1 MANVVILGG
10 GMSGHTAALFARK
23 KLGRAHNVTVV
34 TPNSKWNWIPSN
46 IWVGVGLMK
55 PKQVTFEL
63 APVYKKKNI
72 IYEQAKAVSIHPDGN
87 GKHASPF
94 VTIEYTSKEKNGQ
107 TAEIEYDYLIN
118 ATGPK
123 LKFEATPGLGPDDNS
138 LSVCTADHAEHASNV
153 LSEKIDRMKK
163 GEKQRFLIGTG
174 NGMCTCQGAA
184 FEYLFNVE
192 YELNKHGVRDMAD
205 ITYISNESMLGDFGV
220 GGLHIKRGGY
230 ITHSKIFAESLFAER
245 GIDWITSAH
254 IFNVDKDKVEYELL
268 DGTKHDFG
276 FDFTML
282 IPPFSG
288 VGLKTFNQN
297 DEDITG
303 ELFAPNGFM
312 FVDAEYTSKPFED
325 WKASDWPKTYQNP
338 KWKNIFAAGIAFAP
352 PHPIS
357 KPMKSPNG
365 TPISPTPPRTGM
377 PSSMIGKATA
387 LSICDMILG
396 KTEEPTHTASMTQIG
411 AACVASAGNSLF
423 RGSAVAMTMFP
434 IVHDFEKY
442 PEYGRD
448 IRYSFGEIGLSS
460 HWIKILLHH
469 GFIYKAKAN
478 PFWFIIPE

>member
-1 MANVVILGG
+1 MANVLILGG
-10 GMSGHTAALFARK
+10 GISGHTAALFAK
-23 KLGRAHNVTVV
+23 KRLGRAHNVTVV

-72 IYEQAKAVSIHPDGN
+72 IYKQAKAVSIHPDGN
-87 GKHASPF
+87 NKHTSPF
-94 VTIEYTSKEKNGQ
+94 VTIEYTSKEKAGQ
-107 TAEIEYDYLIN
+107 IAEIEYDYLIN
-118 ATGPK
+118 ASGTK
-123 LKFEATPGLGPDDNS
+123 LKFKATPGLGPDKNS
-138 LSVCTADHAEHASNV
+138 LSVCTADHAVHASDV
-153 LSEKIDRMKK
+153 FFEKIDRNKK
-163 GEKQRFLIGTG
+163 GEIQKFLIGTG
-174 NGMCTCQGAA
+174 NCMCTCQGAA

-192 YELNKHGVRDMAD
+192 YELNKHCVRDMAD

-220 GGLHIKRGGY
+220 GGLHIRRGGY
-230 ITHSKIFAESLFAER
+230 ITHSKTFAESLFAER

-254 IFNVDKDKVEYELL
+254 IFNVEKDKVEYELL
-268 DGTKHDFG
+268 DGTKHEHG

-288 VGLKTFNQN
+288 VGLKAFGKS

-303 ELFAPNGFM
+303 ELFAANGFM
-312 FVDAEYTSKPFED
+312 FVDADYTAKPFEE
-325 WKASDWPKTYQNP
+325 WKAGDWPRTYQNP

-352 PHPIS
+352 PHAIS

-377 PSSMIGKATA
+377 PSAMIGKATA

-396 KTEEPTHTASMTQIG
+396 KAQKPLYTASMTKIG
-411 AACVASAGNSLF
+411 AACIASAGNSLIG
-423 RGSAVAMTMFP
+423 GSAVAMTMFP

-448 IRYSFGEIGLSS
+448 IRYSFGEIGLGS

-478 PFWFIIPE
+478 PLWYVIPE